1 MPGVNMELASGLMTG
16 RVSLLL
22 ERSNQVEWQFEKEEK
37 EKEKE
42 KEKEIRTSHA
52 CNHGDI
58 NKLLSPRPLARVFG
72 ISFAEFNELDRGR
85 KLVTDG

>member
-22 ERSNQVEWQFEKEEK
+22 ERSNQVEWQFEKE
-37 EKEKE
+37 EKE

-72 ISFAEFNELDRGR
+72 ISFAEFNELYGRR